1 MTLTAEIKTEFNIIN
16 LQHVSAIGI
25 FDDPNGKYFIVNFK
39 TNSGNISWKYDT
51 QKQRDDKVAV
61 SERILNGK

>member
-25 FDDPNGKYFIVNFK
+25 FDDPNGKYFMVNFK
-39 TNSGNISWKYDT
+39 MNSGNISWKYDN
-51 QKQRDDKVAV
+51 QKQRDEKI
-61 SERILNGK
+61 SEALKLMQ

>member
-39 TNSGNISWKYDT
+39 MNSGNISWKYDN
-51 QKQRDDKVAV
+51 QKQRDEKI
-61 SERILNGK
+61 SEALKLMQ

>member
-39 TNSGNISWKYDT
+39 MNSGNISWKYDN
-51 QKQRDDKVAV
+51 QKQRDEKI
-61 SERILNGK
+61 SEALKLML